1 MKKSGNVT
9 GVLKRGFFWLLRRAL
24 PGLGAVIL
32 AGVSAG
38 ASLAQDQEPETS
50 PQPSQTRAKTF
61 VPSPSASDRTA
72 STGQIKIL
80 EIEYSSRR
88 EDVPINED
96 KIRQNMRSS
105 VRGLYS
111 QQTVDGDIESL
122 YATGDYGNVQI
133 VTSEMR
139 SEDGERGVRLS
150 VIVDPKVRVSAVEV
164 KRKRADGGMDD
175 QLSVDA
181 EDLLDLQ
188 HKALTATEERGAQA
202 LANAFKKKETV
213 TKAGDILSEE
223 RLQRDATAMEDFY
236 REKGFKD
243 VKITHETTPVE
254 GGEAKVT
261 FEIDEGI
268 RGFITKI
275 RFIGNQAIPSKEL
288 EKVVKL
294 KPREWWQLFSKSDRY
309 EEYGMKDD
317 IARLKNHYLN
327 HGYIDVSVD
336 GSIDLPRTAR
346 NQEAEADAAKRD
358 ETRPEDFDPD
368 DIPAEDLVLTY
379 RIEEGRQYRVG
390 NLTVDGNTFFSSDDL
405 QNELQNKSKLK
416 EIFDQVELKMIKADG
431 LQPGEVYSV
440 NGLQASLETLQD
452 KYGRRGFREAR
463 IETRLQPNVETGMI
477 DVNFS
482 IKEGEKFYVD
492 KIEIQGNTVTK
503 DKVIRREIDLAPG
516 EVFDTVREKSSK
528 AKIEGLNYFSKVE
541 TYAEE
546 TDIPNRQKLI
556 VKVTEKGTG
565 EVSFGAGFSSV
576 ELLTG
581 NITLNEKNFDLQK
594 IFSTFPPRGAGQKA
608 RFQAAIGFRSQNLNV
623 SFTEPWF
630 LDQPIRLDVSGYYN
644 GASYISEFYNQ
655 QNYGAAIGLS
665 RRLGDDFPLNKW
677 SVGVIYRPE
686 YYNIFDL
693 QSTAPPYY
701 QASTGDTLKSSL
713 RGSITYDGRDSFM
726 LARRGQYFE
735 LGAEGAGG
743 PLLGSQ
749 NTWKIRAEY
758 RVYFPIWKEQDWILS
773 GRAQVGLVDS
783 YSSTEY
789 VPVWDQLYAGGSGS
803 IRGFD
808 PSLGSTVNQGSVGP
822 KQNGQPVGGGTSG
835 NYQVEMTAPLPIL
848 ENRVRWAVFC
858 DGGFVNENVFDFQ
871 PKTYNNTQ
879 SMMVNGVSQ
888 SYNAVNGGFQI
899 GVGVGVRMD
908 IGIGPMKFDIGF
920 PVMTGDPSNGGGL
933 GAIKFY
939 FDGGYQF

>member
-1 MKKSGNVT
+1 MKKSGITT
-9 GVLKRGFFWLLRRAL
+9 GVLKRPIFKPCGVAL
-24 PGLGAVIL
+24 PWIFALIMAL
-32 AGVSAG
+32 PLFA
-38 ASLAQDQEPETS
+38 QEPEAQSS
-50 PQPSQTRAKTF
+50 PQPSQTRARTF
-61 VPSPSASDRTA
+61 VPSPSASDRAAT
-72 STGQIKIL
+72 SGQIKIL

-105 VRGLYS
+105 KGGIYS

-122 YATGDYGNVQI
+122 YATGDYTNVQI
-133 VTSEMR
+133 VTSEAR

-150 VIVDPKVRVSAVEV
+150 VLVDPKVRVSAVEV
-164 KRKRADGGMDD
+164 KRKRADGGLDD
-175 QLSVDA
+175 LLSVDK
-181 EDLLDLQ
+181 EDLLDLKL
-188 HKALTATEERGAQA
+188 KALTANEERGAQA
-202 LANAFKKKETV
+202 LASAFKKKETV
-213 TKAGDILSEE
+213 TKAGDTLSEE
-223 RLQRDATAMEDFY
+223 RLRRDAVAMEDFY
-236 REKGFKD
+236 RDKGYKD
-243 VKITHETTPVE
+243 VKITPVTTPVE

-261 FEIDEGI
+261 FEIDEGL
-268 RGFITKI
+268 RGFIRKI
-275 RFIGNQAIPSKEL
+275 RFIGNQTATSEEL
-288 EKVVKL
+288 TKVVKL
-294 KPREWWQLFSKSDRY
+294 KPKAWWQLFSKSDRY

-317 IARLKNHYLN
+317 IARLKNFYLN
-327 HGYIDVSVD
+327 RGYIDVNVT
-336 GSIDLPRTAR
+336 GSIDLPRNVR
-346 NQEAEADAAKRD
+346 NEEAEADAKQREEAK
-358 ETRPEDFDPD
+358 PEDFNPD
-368 DIPAEDLVLTY
+368 DIPAEDLILTY

-405 QNELQNKSKLK
+405 QNELQNKAKSK
-416 EIFDQVELKMIKADG
+416 EIFDQVELKMIKANG

-440 NGLQASLETLQD
+440 NGLQASIETLQD

-516 EVFDTVREKSSK
+516 EVFDTVRERSSK

-556 VKVTEKGTG
+556 VKVTEKPTG

-581 NITLNEKNFDLQK
+581 NITLGEKNFDIQK
-594 IFSTFPPRGAGQKA
+594 LFSTFPPRGGGQKA
-608 RFQAAIGFRSQNLNV
+608 RLQAAIGFRSQNLSL

-630 LDQPIRLDVSGYYN
+630 LDRPIRLDVSGFYN

-677 SVGVIYRPE
+677 SVGVTYRPE
-686 YYNIFDL
+686 YYNIIDL
-693 QSTAPPYY
+693 QSDAPPYY

-713 RGSITYDGRDSFM
+713 RGALTYDGRDSFM

-773 GRAQVGLVDS
+773 GRAQVGLVDTFS
-783 YSSTEY
+783 TTEY
-789 VPVWDQLYAGGSGS
+789 VPIWDQLFAGGSGS
-803 IRGFD
+803 IRGFN

-835 NYQVEMTAPLPIL
+835 VYQVEMTAPFPIL
-848 ENRVRWAVFC
+848 EDRVRWAVFC
-858 DGGFVNENVFDFQ
+858 DGGFVNENVFDFA
-871 PKTYNNTQ
+871 PKTYNETQ
-879 SMMVNGVSQ
+879 TMMVNGAPT
-888 SYNAVNGGFQI
+888 SYDATNGGFQ
-899 GVGVGVRMD
+899 VGVGFGIRMD
-908 IGIGPMKFDIGF
+908 IGIGPMKFDVGF
-920 PVMTGDPSNGGGL
+920 PVMTGDPNNKDGL
-933 GAIKFY
+933 KFY

>member
-1 MKKSGNVT
+1 MT
-9 GVLKRGFFWLLRRAL
+9 LAL
-24 PGLGAVIL
+24 GLPIGA
-32 AGVSAG
+32 
-38 ASLAQDQEPETS
+38 QEPEAES
-50 PQPSQTRAKTF
+50 SSQPSQTRARTF
-61 VPSPSASDRTA
+61 VPSPSASDRVAT
-72 STGQIKIL
+72 SGQIKIL

-105 VRGLYS
+105 KGGIYS

-122 YATGDYGNVQI
+122 YATGDYTNVQI
-133 VTSEMR
+133 VTSEAR

-150 VIVDPKVRVSAVEV
+150 VLVDPKVRVSAVEV
-164 KRKRADGGMDD
+164 KRKRADGGLDD
-175 QLSVDA
+175 LLSVDK
-181 EDLLDLQ
+181 EDLLDLKL
-188 HKALTATEERGAQA
+188 KALTANEERGAQA

-213 TKAGDILSEE
+213 TKAGDTLSEE
-223 RLQRDATAMEDFY
+223 RLRRDAVAMEDFY
-236 REKGFKD
+236 RDKGYKD
-243 VKITHETTPVE
+243 VKISPATTPVE

-261 FEIDEGI
+261 FEIDEGL
-268 RGFITKI
+268 RGFIRKI
-275 RFIGNQAIPSKEL
+275 RFIGNQAATTEEL
-288 EKVVKL
+288 TKVVKL
-294 KPREWWQLFSKSDRY
+294 KPKAWWQLFSKSDRY

-317 IARLKNHYLN
+317 IARLKNFYLN
-327 HGYIDVSVD
+327 RGYIDVNVA
-336 GSIDLPRTAR
+336 GSIDLPRNVR
-346 NQEAEADAAKRD
+346 NEEAEADGKKRED
-358 ETRPEDFDPD
+358 TPPEDFDPD
-368 DIPAEDLVLTY
+368 DIPAEDLILTY

-405 QNELQNKSKLK
+405 QNELQNRSKFK

-440 NGLQASLETLQD
+440 NGLQASMETLQD

-556 VKVTEKGTG
+556 VKVTEKPTG

-581 NITLNEKNFDLQK
+581 NITLGEKNFDLEK
-594 IFSTFPPRGAGQKA
+594 IFSSFPPRGGGQKA
-608 RFQAAIGFRSQNLNV
+608 RFQAAIGFRSQNLNL

-630 LDQPIRLDVSGYYN
+630 LDRPIRLDVSGFYN

-655 QNYGAAIGLS
+655 QNYGASIGLS

-677 SVGVIYRPE
+677 SVGVTYRPE
-686 YYNIFDL
+686 YYNIIDL
-693 QSTAPPYY
+693 SSDAPPYY

-713 RGSITYDGRDSFM
+713 RGSIVYDGRDSYM
-726 LARRGQYFE
+726 LARRGQFFE

-743 PLLGSQ
+743 PLLGSE
-749 NTWKIRAEY
+749 NIWKIRAEY
-758 RVYFPIWKEQDWILS
+758 KVYFPIWKEQDWILS
-773 GRAQVGLVDS
+773 GRAQVGLVDG
-783 YSSTEY
+783 YSSTQY
-789 VPVWDQLYAGGSGS
+789 VPVWDQLFAGGSGS
-803 IRGFD
+803 IRGFN

-835 NYQVEMTAPLPIL
+835 IYQVELTAPLPIL
-848 ENRVRWAVFC
+848 EDRVRWAVFC

-871 PKTYNNTQ
+871 PKTYNENQ
-879 SMMVNGVSQ
+879 QMMVNGVPTN
-888 SYNAVNGGFQI
+888 YDATNGGFQI
-899 GVGVGVRMD
+899 GVGFGIRMD
-908 IGIGPMKFDIGF
+908 IGIGPMKFDVGF
-920 PVMTGDPSNGGGL
+920 PVMTGDPNNKDG
-933 GAIKFY
+933 IKFY

>member
-1 MKKSGNVT
+1 MKKSGITT
-9 GVLKRGFFWLLRRAL
+9 GVLKRPIFGLIGPVLPWLIAL
-24 PGLGAVIL
+24 VVAAPLP
-32 AGVSAG
+32 
-38 ASLAQDQEPETS
+38 AQEQEPPTS
-50 PQPSQTRAKTF
+50 PQPSQTRARTF
-61 VPSPSASDRTA
+61 VPSPSASDRAATA
-72 STGQIKIL
+72 GQIRIL

-96 KIRQNMRSS
+96 KIRQNMRSAK
-105 VRGLYS
+105 GGIYS

-122 YATGDYGNVQI
+122 YATGDYSNVQI
-133 VTSEMR
+133 VTSEAR

-150 VIVDPKVRVSAVEV
+150 VLVDPKVRVSEVQV
-164 KRKRADGGMDD
+164 KRKRADGGLDD
-175 QLSVDA
+175 QLSVDK
-181 EDLLDLQ
+181 EDLLELKL
-188 HKALTATEERGAQA
+188 KALTATEERGAQA
-202 LANAFKKKETV
+202 LTGVFKKKETV
-213 TKAGDILSEE
+213 TKPGDTLSEE
-223 RLQRDATAMEDFY
+223 RLRRDAVAMEDFY
-236 REKGFKD
+236 RDKGFKD
-243 VKITHETTPVE
+243 VKVTPVTSPVE
-254 GGEAKVT
+254 GGEAKVV
-261 FEIDEGI
+261 FEIDEGL
-268 RGFITKI
+268 RGFIKKI
-275 RFIGNQAIPSKEL
+275 RFIGNQAATSEEL
-288 EKVVKL
+288 TKVVKL
-294 KPREWWQLFSKSDRY
+294 KPKAWWQFFSKSDRY
-309 EEYGMKDD
+309 EEFAMKDD
-317 IARLKNHYLN
+317 IARLKNFYLN
-327 HGYIDVSVD
+327 RGFIDINVT
-336 GSIDLPRTAR
+336 GSIDLPRNAR
-346 NQEAEADAAKRD
+346 NEEAQADAEKRE
-358 ETRPEDFDPD
+358 ETNPEDGDPK
-368 DIPAEDLVLTY
+368 DIPAEDLILTY

-405 QNELQNKSKLK
+405 QNELQNKSKFK

-431 LQPGEVYSV
+431 LQPGDVYSV
-440 NGLQASLETLQD
+440 NGLQASIETLQD

-516 EVFDTVREKSSK
+516 EVFDTVRERSSK

-556 VKVTEKGTG
+556 VKVTEKPTG

-581 NITLNEKNFDLQK
+581 NITLGERNFDLEK
-594 IFSTFPPRGAGQKA
+594 LFTTFPPRGGGQKA
-608 RFQAAIGFRSQNLNV
+608 RFQAALGFRSQSLNL

-630 LDQPIRLDVSGYYN
+630 LDRPIRLDVSGFYN

-677 SVGVIYRPE
+677 SVGVTYRPE
-686 YYNIFDL
+686 YYNIIDL

-713 RGSITYDGRDSFM
+713 RGALTYDGRDSFM

-783 YSSTEY
+783 FSSTEY
-789 VPVWDQLYAGGSGS
+789 VPIWDQLFAGGSGS
-803 IRGFD
+803 IRGFN

-835 NYQVEMTAPLPIL
+835 VYQVEMTAPFPIL
-848 ENRVRWAVFC
+848 EDRVRWAVFC

-871 PKTYNNTQ
+871 PKTYNTTQ
-879 SMMVNGVSQ
+879 SMMVNGSPQ
-888 SYNAVNGGFQI
+888 SFDAVNGGFQ
-899 GVGVGVRMD
+899 VGVGFGIRLD
-908 IGIGPMKFDIGF
+908 IGIGPMKLDIGF
-920 PVMTGDPSNGGGL
+920 PVVTGDPSNDKGL
-933 GAIKFY
+933 KIY